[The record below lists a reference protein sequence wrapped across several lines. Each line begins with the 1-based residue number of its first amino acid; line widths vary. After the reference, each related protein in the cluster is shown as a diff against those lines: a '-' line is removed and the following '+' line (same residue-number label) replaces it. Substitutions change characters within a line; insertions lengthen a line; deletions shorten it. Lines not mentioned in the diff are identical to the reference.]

1 MAYTFSFWPIIKR
14 VYRFSWWQTTVKLG
28 GVFQL
33 IHFNYVR
40 WKNFLSTG
48 NNFTEI
54 QLDRNSTTLIIGE
67 NGAGKSTILDA
78 ICFGLFGKPFRNI
91 KKGQLLNSVNESN
104 CVVEVEFKVGG
115 KDVKVIRG
123 IKPNKFEIYINGKM
137 YNQDANA
144 RDYQKYLEQQ
154 ILKLNYRSFTQVV
167 ILGSSTFVPFMQLK
181 ARHRREVVEEILDIQ
196 IFSLM
201 NMILK
206 QRLKTIEADY
216 RELDYKQSLTSE
228 KLKLKRKYIQ
238 DLQDNRR
245 KLIEEKTLLVSIN
258 EEEVFKKKRKIAD
271 LQDDIE
277 SMHEKISNSTKITN
291 QFDKLNDL
299 NSQLKTKHKSHK
311 KLVKFF
317 EENEDCP
324 VCQQHIDEVY
334 KDTMISREN
343 EKSDKLTVGIKE
355 LADKLEATKVKISVI
370 NEVNQNIQSN
380 NVEIAKENSS
390 IGELEKF
397 NATLQTEVKQLEE
410 GHVDQ
415 GDHEQVESLNEEF
428 KMVSDEKEKLR
439 EEKVYAEAARSM
451 LTDQGI
457 KTKIIKQY
465 LPIMNKLINTYLSSM
480 EFYVNFTLDENFDET
495 IKSRYRDD
503 FTYASFSEGEK
514 MRIDLALLFTWRAV
528 AKMKNSTNTNLL
540 ILDEIFDS
548 SLDGTGTDEFLKILN
563 TLGDENVFVISHKQD
578 ALADK
583 FRSTV
588 KFEKIKN
595 FSHISE

>member
-1 MAYTFSFWPIIKR
+1 MIT
-14 VYRFSWWQTTVKLG
+14 
-28 GVFQL
+28 
-33 IHFNYVR
+33 FNYVR

-54 QLDRNSTTLIIGE
+54 QLDRSSTTLIIGE

-78 ICFGLFGKPFRNI
+78 LCFGLFGKPFRNI
-91 KKGQLLNSVNESN
+91 NKPQLLNSVNASN
-104 CVVEVEFKVGG
+104 CLVEVEFKVGG
-115 KDVKVIRG
+115 KDVKVVRG
-123 IKPNKFEIYINGKM
+123 IKPNVFEIYINGKM

-206 QRLKTIEADY
+206 QKLKTIEADH
-216 RELDYKQSLTSE
+216 RELEYKESLTSE
-228 KLKLKRKYIQ
+228 KLTLKKRYIQ
-238 DLQDNRR
+238 DIQDNRR
-245 KLIEEKTLLVSIN
+245 KLIEEKTVLISGN
-258 EEEVFKKKRKIAD
+258 EEEIFKKKRKIAD

-277 SMHEKISNSTKITN
+277 GMHEKISNAAKVVE

-299 NSQLKTKHKSHK
+299 NSQLKTKHRSHK
-311 KLVKFF
+311 RLIKFF

-324 VCQQHIDEVY
+324 TCQQHIDEDF
-334 KDTMISREN
+334 KDTMISKEN
-343 EKSDKLTVGIKE
+343 KKYEKLTVGIKE
-355 LADKLEATKVKISVI
+355 LADKLEATKVKINII

-380 NVEIAKENSS
+380 NVGIAKENSS

-397 NATLQTEVKQLEE
+397 NATLETEVKQLQD
-410 GHVDQ
+410 GRVDKK
-415 GDHEQVESLNEEF
+415 DHEEVISLQEEF
-428 KMVSDEKEKLR
+428 DTVSKEKNKLR
-439 EEKVYAEAARSM
+439 EEKVYSDAVRTM

-465 LPIMNKLINTYLSSM
+465 LPIMNKLINTYLTSM

-528 AKMKNSTNTNLL
+528 AKMKNSANTNLL

-563 TLGDENVFVISHKQD
+563 TLSDENIFVISHKQD

-583 FRSTV
+583 FRSTIR
-588 KFEKIKN
+588 FEKVKN
-595 FSHISE
+595 FSHITE